1 MVPRCAAPRVLT
13 TFSRAPSTMCG
24 SNGTA
29 AAPNRRNICVKSS
42 TPASATCLITTWFV
56 PKSKL
61 ARFMYATP
69 RTNGDARESAA
80 SRGFVAREHS
90 SASPP
95 IRPIRAARRRVTPRP
110 SARRAC
116 RWWRDSPRWREVPR
130 RRARA
135 RLGDLTHRVF
145 HLADEGFVDVRPR
158 VGREPTRGGGRE
170 ARADRAAFEPR
181 RGRARAGVGW
191 CSRGTGR
198 RR

>member
-1 MVPRCAAPRVLT
+1 
-13 TFSRAPSTMCG
+13 MCG

-29 AAPNRRNICVKSS
+29 ASPNRRNICVKSS

-80 SRGFVAREHS
+80 SRGLVARDDS
-90 SASPP
+90 SDDAPP
-95 IRPIRAARRRVTPRP
+95 IRPIRAARRRRVTPRP

-116 RWWRDSPRWREVPR
+116 RWWRIALDGARSRGD
-130 RRARA
+130 ARA

-145 HLADEGFVDVRPR
+145 HLADEGFVALRGRPR
-158 VGREPTRGGGRE
+158 VGGEPSGGVRG
-170 ARADRAAFEPR
+170 AVRADRAGSSLGEGELALESGGVRGGRGGGGEAFPR
-181 RGRARAGVGW
+181 GAARA
-191 CSRGTGR
+191 
-198 RR
+198 